1 MAALTRRRR
10 AHNHKACIDSALKRA
25 RIVCAQEGA
34 RLTPLREQVLSI
46 VWRSHR
52 PIGAYEVL
60 DQLAKNHKSARP
72 PTVYRALDF
81 LIAHGL
87 IHKIESLNAY
97 LGCADAGPHHDGH
110 FLLCRKCGQAEEL
123 ADRRLDNAIGRI
135 AQNAR
140 FQPDRRVV
148 ELTGLCAACA
158 G

>member
-1 MAALTRRRR
+1 MAASTRRSRD
-10 AHNHKACIDSALKRA
+10 HNHKACIEGALSRA
-25 RIVCAQEGA
+25 RAVCADEGA
-34 RLTPLREQVLSI
+34 RLTPLREQVLLI

-52 PIGAYEVL
+52 PIGAYDVL

-81 LIAHGL
+81 LIGHGL

-97 LGCADAGPHHDGH
+97 LGCADVGPHHDGH
-110 FLLCRKCGQAEEL
+110 FLLCRKCGQAQEL
-123 ADRRLDNAIGRI
+123 ADRRLDDAIGRI
-135 AQNAR
+135 ARGAR
-140 FQPDRRVV
+140 FRPDRHVV